1 MGKLIKFIIYAIA
14 MCVIYIVIGS
24 LYNRKNITGDSG
36 QSEMCYVVKMPGTL
50 KYVYLGLFLLGVCM
64 FCIFTF
70 QKIQKNP
77 TVTDGHLWMSLGVM
91 AIGLLVAVWANR
103 WRVAVNGEKMEIQR
117 LFRKNVILQVN
128 EIERVE
134 TGKKNQMILY
144 RGGKKLITIDYLTDN
159 YECLEKTLKRN
170 VREENEKSKN

>member
-1 MGKLIKFIIYAIA
+1 MGQLIKFIVYAIA
-14 MCVIYIVIGS
+14 MCVIYIVVGS
-24 LYNRKNITGDSG
+24 LYNRKNITGNAG

-91 AIGLLVAVWANR
+91 AIGLLVVVWVSK
-103 WRVAVNGEKMEIQR
+103 WKVAVNGDQMEIQR
-117 LFRKNVILQVN
+117 LFRKNMILQVN

-134 TGKKNQMILY
+134 FGKKNQMILY
-144 RGGKKLITIDYLTDN
+144 RGGKKLIRIDYLTDN
-159 YECLEKTLKRN
+159 YEYLEKTLKRN
-170 VREENEKSKN
+170 GREENGKNNN

>member
-1 MGKLIKFIIYAIA
+1 MEVLIKSGVYAVA
-14 MCVIYIVIGS
+14 MCVIYLVIGS
-24 LYNRKNITGDSG
+24 LYNRKNIAGDAG
-36 QSEMCYVVKMPGTL
+36 QSEVCYVVKMPEAL

-64 FCIFTF
+64 FGIFTF

-91 AIGLLVAVWANR
+91 AIGLLVVVWVNR
-103 WRVAVNGEKMEIQR
+103 WKVAVNGDQMEIQR

-134 TGKKNQMILY
+134 IGKKNRMTLY
-144 RGGKKLITIDYLTDN
+144 KGGKKLITVDYLADN
-159 YECLEKTLKRN
+159 YEWLEKTLKRN
-170 VREENEKSKN
+170 RREENGKNKN

>member
-1 MGKLIKFIIYAIA
+1 MGKLIKFIVYAIA
-14 MCVIYIVIGS
+14 MCAIYIVVGS
-24 LYNRKNITGDSG
+24 LYNRKNITGNAG

-91 AIGLLVAVWANR
+91 AIGLLVVVWASK
-103 WRVAVNGEKMEIQR
+103 WKVAVNGNQMEIQR
-117 LFRKNVILQVN
+117 LFRKDVILQID
-128 EIERVE
+128 EIERAE
-134 TGKKNQMILY
+134 IGEKNQMILY
-144 RGGKKLITIDYLTDN
+144 RGGNKLITIDYLADN
-159 YECLEKTLKRN
+159 YDCLEKTLKSN
-170 VREENEKSKN
+170 GKMN